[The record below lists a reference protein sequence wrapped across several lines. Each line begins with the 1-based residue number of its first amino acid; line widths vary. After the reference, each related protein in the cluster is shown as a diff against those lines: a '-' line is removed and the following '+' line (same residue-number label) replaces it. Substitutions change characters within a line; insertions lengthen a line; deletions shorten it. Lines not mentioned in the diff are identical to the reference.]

1 MLLRR
6 SRYTLTSLHL
16 EPLTVVTLWPR
27 LKLPEQSKQM
37 SHIVSFC
44 LQAIYERIFHWIITC
59 INTKASANL
68 PDGMPSTAV
77 SVLDVYGFEIFG
89 MNRYPLV
96 LISRKNCVWLLTVSF
111 VIVLTATVLNSSVLT
126 TAMRNCNISL
136 LNWF

>member
-1 MLLRR
+1 
-6 SRYTLTSLHL
+6 
-16 EPLTVVTLWPR
+16 
-27 LKLPEQSKQM
+27 M